1 MMVCFLSY
9 LDIIGVLVYLGVN
22 VNVSSE
28 NGMILLMFVFLNDDN
43 NVICIFVKRGVK
55 VNQKSFMSKIV
66 LYFVVFNGNV
76 NVVWEFLK

>member
-9 LDIIGVLVYLGVN
+9 LDIICVLVYLGVN

-55 VNQKSFMSKIV
+55 VN
-66 LYFVVFNGNV
+66 
-76 NVVWEFLK
+76 